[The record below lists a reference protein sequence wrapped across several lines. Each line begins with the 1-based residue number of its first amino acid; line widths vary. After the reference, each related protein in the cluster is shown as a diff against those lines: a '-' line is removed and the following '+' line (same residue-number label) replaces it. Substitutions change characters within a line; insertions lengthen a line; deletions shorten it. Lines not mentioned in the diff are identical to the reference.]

1 MASLLLEATY
11 PCTDS
16 QIQEIF
22 FIIFGERVIQS
33 ISHESP
39 FKCII
44 HVHPLNNTLL
54 YDFVHQLSTQ
64 QHKLVMFQ
72 QGSFWKVSLYKP
84 ITFLWFSTSLKK
96 TRIPYKIESIYS

>member
-1 MASLLLEATY
+1 MTLLLEATY
-11 PCTDS
+11 PCSDS

-22 FIIFGERVIQS
+22 FIIFGENVIHS

-39 FKCII
+39 FKFII
-44 HVHPLNNTLL
+44 HLHPLNNTLL
-54 YDFVHQLSTQ
+54 YEFIHQLSTQ

-84 ITFLWFSTSLKK
+84 ITILWFSTSHKK
-96 TRIPYKIESIYS
+96 TRIPYKIETIHS

>member
-1 MASLLLEATY
+1 MSSLLLEATY
-11 PCTDS
+11 PCNEY

-33 ISHESP
+33 ISYDSH
-39 FKCII
+39 FII
-44 HVHPLNNTLL
+44 ILLPLINYLL
-54 YDFVHQLSTQ
+54 YHFIHQLSTQ

-84 ITFLWFSTSLKK
+84 ISILWFSTSRKK
-96 TRIPYKIESIYS
+96 TRIPFKIESF